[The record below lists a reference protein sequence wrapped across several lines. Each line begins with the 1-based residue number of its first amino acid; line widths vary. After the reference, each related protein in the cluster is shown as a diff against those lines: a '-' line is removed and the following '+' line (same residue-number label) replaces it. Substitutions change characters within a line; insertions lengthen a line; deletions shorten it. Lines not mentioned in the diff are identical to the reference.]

1 MARLGG
7 DEFVVILE
15 DLSGDVFEGARQV
28 EIIGE
33 KIHAEL
39 VRPYD
44 LDGHQSNSTPSI
56 GITLLTDRETTFEE
70 LMKRA
75 DMAMYQACLLYT
87 SRCV

>member
-1 MARLGG
+1 MYK
-7 DEFVVILE
+7 
-15 DLSGDVFEGARQV
+15 RQ
-28 EIIGE
+28 

-44 LDGHQSNSTPSI
+44 LDGHQTNSTPSI

-75 DMAMYQACLLYT
+75 DMAMYQAKGAGRNTCLLYT